1 MTIVFLSY
9 SREDHF
15 FADLAEIKLAESGI
29 VIWRD
34 HRQLRAGEEW
44 RGGIPLHGMKRP
56 AHRSDVRAVTYMI
69 GTAGFEPATP

>member
-9 SREDHF
+9 SHEDHF

-34 HRQLRAGEEW
+34 HTRLRAGEEW
-44 RGGIPLHGMKRP
+44 RGGTAALRNET
-56 AHRSDVRAVTYMI
+56 ARASK
-69 GTAGFEPATP
+69 